1 MSDTGTCLIGRVGTM
16 RRVRRLFP
24 ILMVALA
31 LPACGGSKQAA
42 GPDFAGA
49 SSRTV
54 ARGTASFTL
63 LIGAAVGNAS
73 VRSGETGTV
82 SFSDRRAHFYKVLPG
97 GGLPQEIILDGPFAY
112 TNANVAAALK
122 DSRVKPWT
130 KLDTRRV
137 PVSDR
142 KTHPDELAHVRIVAY
157 LADGVSGA
165 KRVGVVTVKGQRRT
179 HFRGLVDPK
188 RLVARAP
195 AAERTALR
203 TAVRN
208 DYLSTP
214 FLADFWLD
222 DAGRVRQVRVTYRT
236 AGGGQIFIE
245 GGFSNFGT
253 KIDLTLPAA
262 NKIQDITP

>member
-1 MSDTGTCLIGRVGTM
+1 MAHL
-16 RRVRRLFP
+16 RRLLP
-24 ILMVALA
+24 TLLLVLA
-31 LPACGGSKQAA
+31 LSACGGSSKKA

-49 SSRTV
+49 TSRTV
-54 ARGTASFTL
+54 ASGTASFTL
-63 LIGAAVGNAS
+63 LIGASVGGAS

-82 SFSDRRAHFYKVLPG
+82 SFSDRRAHFYKLSPG
-97 GGLPQEIILDGPFAY
+97 GGLPQEIILNGPFAY

-137 PVSDR
+137 PASDS
-142 KTHPDELAHVRIVAY
+142 KSHPDELAHVRVVAY

-165 KRVGVVTVKGQRRT
+165 KRMGVQTVQGQRRT
-179 HFRGLVDPK
+179 HFRGLVDPT
-188 RLVARAP
+188 RLVAKAP
-195 AAERTALR
+195 AADRAALRTALR
-203 TAVRN
+203 N
-208 DYLSTP
+208 DYLPTP

-222 DAGRVRQVRVTYRT
+222 DAGRVREVRVTYRT

-253 KIDLTLPAA
+253 KIDLTVPAA
-262 NKIQDITP
+262 SKIQDITP

>member
-1 MSDTGTCLIGRVGTM
+1 MGHL
-16 RRVRRLFP
+16 RRLLP
-24 ILMVALA
+24 LLPLVLA
-31 LPACGGSKQAA
+31 LSACGGGSASKQQAA
-42 GPDFAGA
+42 GPSFAGA

-82 SFSDRRAHFYKVLPG
+82 SFTDRRAHFYKVLPG

-122 DSRVKPWT
+122 DSSVRPWT
-130 KLDTRRV
+130 KLDTRRI
-137 PVSDR
+137 PASDS
-142 KTHPDELAHVRIVAY
+142 KSHPDELAHVRVLAY
-157 LADGVSGA
+157 LAEGVAGA
-165 KRVGVVTVKGQRRT
+165 KRVGTQTVNGQHRT
-179 HFRGLVDPK
+179 HFRGLVDPT
-188 RLVARAP
+188 RLVAHAPTADRA
-195 AAERTALR
+195 ALR

-208 DYLSTP
+208 DYLAAS

-222 DAGRVRQVRVTYRT
+222 DAGRVREVRVSYVT
-236 AGGGQIFIE
+236 AGGGHIFVE

-253 KIDLTLPAA
+253 KIDLMLPAA

>member
-1 MSDTGTCLIGRVGTM
+1 M
-16 RRVRRLFP
+16 RRVRRLLP
-24 ILMVALA
+24 LLLAVLA
-31 LPACGGSKQAA
+31 LSACGSGSKQAE
-42 GPDFAGA
+42 PSFAGA
-49 SSRTV
+49 SNRTV
-54 ARGTASFTL
+54 ASRTASFTL

-82 SFSDRRAHFYKVLPG
+82 SFSARRAHFYKVLPG
-97 GGLPQEIILDGPFAY
+97 GGLPQEIILNGPFAY

-122 DSRVKPWT
+122 DSSVRPWT

-137 PVSDR
+137 PASDS
-142 KTHPDELAHVRIVAY
+142 KSHPDELAHVRVLAY

-165 KRVGVVTVKGQRRT
+165 KLIGVQTVKGQRRT

-188 RLVARAP
+188 RLVAKAP
-195 AAERTALR
+195 AADRAALR
-203 TAVRN
+203 TAVGN

-245 GGFSNFGT
+245 GGFSNFGA
-253 KIDLTLPAA
+253 KIDLTLPAT

>member
-1 MSDTGTCLIGRVGTM
+1 MAHL
-16 RRVRRLFP
+16 RRLLP
-24 ILMVALA
+24 ILVLVLA
-31 LPACGGSKQAA
+31 LSACGGGSGSKQAA
-42 GPDFAGA
+42 GPSFAGA

-54 ARGTASFTL
+54 ASGTASFTL
-63 LIGAAVGNAS
+63 LIGAAVGGAS

-97 GGLPQEIILDGPFAY
+97 GGLPQEIILNGPFAY

-122 DSRVKPWT
+122 DSSVKPWT

-137 PVSDR
+137 PKADS
-142 KTHPDELAHVRIVAY
+142 KSHPDELMHVRVLAY

-165 KRVGVVTVKGQRRT
+165 KRIGVQTVKGQRRT
-179 HFRGLVDPK
+179 HFRGLVDPA
-188 RLVARAP
+188 RLVAKAP
-195 AAERTALR
+195 AAERSALR

-208 DYLSTP
+208 DYLATP

-222 DAGRVRQVRVTYRT
+222 DAGRVRQVRVSYLT
-236 AGGGQIFIE
+236 AGGGQIFVE

-253 KIDLTLPAA
+253 KINLTLPTA

>member
-1 MSDTGTCLIGRVGTM
+1 M
-16 RRVRRLFP
+16 RRVRRTLP
-24 ILMVALA
+24 ILLIVLA
-31 LPACGGSKQAA
+31 LSACGGSKQAA

-49 SSRTV
+49 TGRTV
-54 ARGTASFTL
+54 ASGTASFTL

-73 VRSGETGTV
+73 VRSGETGTI

-97 GGLPQEIILDGPFAY
+97 GGLPQEIILNGPFAY

-122 DSRVKPWT
+122 DSSVRPWT

-137 PVSDR
+137 PASDR
-142 KTHPDELAHVRIVAY
+142 KSHPDELAHVRVLAY

-165 KRVGVVTVKGQRRT
+165 KRIGVETVKGQRRT

-188 RLVARAP
+188 RLVAKAP
-195 AAERTALR
+195 AADRTALR
-203 TAVRN
+203 TAVSN
-208 DYLSTP
+208 DYLATP

-222 DAGRVRQVRVTYRT
+222 DAGRVREVRVSYLT
-236 AGGGQIFIE
+236 AGGGHIFVE

-253 KIDLTLPAA
+253 KINLTLPAA
-262 NKIQDITP
+262 DKIQDITP

>member
-1 MSDTGTCLIGRVGTM
+1 MAHL
-16 RRVRRLFP
+16 RRLLP
-24 ILMVALA
+24 ILLLVLA
-31 LPACGGSKQAA
+31 LSACGGGSGSKQAA
-42 GPDFAGA
+42 GPSFAGA
-49 SSRTV
+49 SKRTV
-54 ARGTASFTL
+54 ASGTASFTL
-63 LIGAAVGNAS
+63 LIAAAVGGNA

-97 GGLPQEIILDGPFAY
+97 GGLPQEIILNGPFAY

-122 DSRVKPWT
+122 DSSVKPWT

-137 PVSDR
+137 PKADS
-142 KTHPDELAHVRIVAY
+142 KNHPDELAHVRVLAY

-165 KRVGVVTVKGQRRT
+165 KLMGVQTVNGQRRT

-188 RLVARAP
+188 RLVANAP
-195 AAERTALR
+195 VAERTALR

-208 DYLSTP
+208 DYLATP

-222 DAGRVRQVRVTYRT
+222 DAGRVRQVRVSYMT
-236 AGGGQIFIE
+236 AGGGQIFVD

-262 NKIQDITP
+262 DKIQDITP